1 MRQQCVS
8 EMCLFCVSELE
19 TGLLHNDFPPYVCK
33 QTTVKAPDLA
43 LGLS

>member
-8 EMCLFCVSELE
+8 EIYLFCVSELE
-19 TGLLHNDFPPYVCK
+19 TGLLHDCPRCICE